1 VRIGIV
7 GYGVVGH
14 ALEALFTKHES
25 HSVFLYDKFKSGLNQ
40 KRNKEDINGCELVFV
55 SAPTPT
61 AADGLS
67 CDVSAVEEC
76 VSWIDAPICIKSTV
90 IPGTTARL
98 ASTYRREIAFSPEYV
113 GETHWHPWKH
123 IDSHG
128 FLIVGGPAEVR
139 RLVLAAYKSCM
150 GPETRYLQ
158 TDALTAEVCKYME
171 NCFLATKVA
180 FVNQFYDIATAMN
193 VDFDELRELWLADDR
208 IGRSHTLVTEE
219 RGFRG
224 RCLPKDMK
232 AMISLM
238 RQFGGA
244 PLLESVLAYN
254 KEVCDVADRGAEEPA
269 ESPATLVKAQS

>member
-14 ALEALFTKHES
+14 ALENLFTKHEE
-25 HSVFLYDKFKSGLNQ
+25 HSVFLYDKFNKTLNQ
-40 KRNKEDINGCELVFV
+40 KHHREAINQCELVFLAV
-55 SAPTPT
+55 PTPT
-61 AADGLS
+61 GSDGVS

-76 VSWIDAPICIKSTV
+76 VSWIEAPICIKSTV
-90 IPGTTARL
+90 VPGTTARL
-98 ASTYRREIAFSPEYV
+98 ASRHGREIAFSPEYV

-128 FLIVGGPAEVR
+128 FVIVGGPPEVR
-139 RLVLAAYKSCM
+139 RLVLAAYKSCL
-150 GPETRYLQ
+150 GPETSYMQ
-158 TDALTAEVCKYME
+158 TDSLTAELCKYME

-180 FVNQFYDIATAMN
+180 FVNQFYDIAN
-193 VDFDELRELWLADDR
+193 SVGVDFDELRELWLADAR

-232 AMISLM
+232 ALISLM
-238 RQFGGA
+238 RQNGGA
-244 PLLESVLAYN
+244 PLLEAVLAYN
-254 KEVCDVADRGAEEPA
+254 AEVCEAADKRVDQPEQAALAKA
-269 ESPATLVKAQS
+269 ES

>member
-1 VRIGIV
+1 
-7 GYGVVGH
+7 
-14 ALEALFTKHES
+14 
-25 HSVFLYDKFKSGLNQ
+25 
-40 KRNKEDINGCELVFV
+40 
-55 SAPTPT
+55 
-61 AADGLS
+61 
-67 CDVSAVEEC
+67 
-76 VSWIDAPICIKSTV
+76 
-90 IPGTTARL
+90 
-98 ASTYRREIAFSPEYV
+98 
-113 GETHWHPWKH
+113 
-123 IDSHG
+123 
-128 FLIVGGPAEVR
+128 
-139 RLVLAAYKSCM
+139 
-150 GPETRYLQ
+150 
-158 TDALTAEVCKYME
+158 ME

-193 VDFDELRELWLADDR
+193 VDFDELRELWLSDER

-254 KEVCDVADRGAEEPA
+254 NEVCDAADRGADEPA